1 MWFANV
7 DVDVALIV
15 ADDDDG
21 IVVEVVV
28 DRCLHMISSTCRR
41 RQLHHSFFILFIS
54 PSLSLSLSH
63 EVVSCR
69 VVSSIVVP

>member
-28 DRCLHMISSTCRR
+28 DGCLHMISSTCRR

-54 PSLSLSLSH
+54 PSLSLSH